1 MIVRNV
7 NDVIGT
13 ELEVKTDNWLSR
25 RVLLKKDG
33 MGFSFHETV
42 IFPGTET
49 FIQYANHL
57 EAVWCVEG
65 DGEIETTA
73 DGKRYALGPGVV
85 YALNEHDAHYLR
97 GGNEPLRVICV
108 FNPPLRGDEVHD
120 AEGIYP
126 ADIESTE
133 DSEKEVTS

>member
-7 NDVIGT
+7 ADVIGT
-13 ELEVKTDNWLSR
+13 TDEVKTENWVSR

-49 FIQYANHL
+49 HIHYQNHL

-65 DGEIETTA
+65 DGEIETIA
-73 DGKRYALGPGVV
+73 DGKKYALGPGVV
-85 YALNEHDAHYLR
+85 YALDQHDEHYLR
-97 GGNEPLRVICV
+97 GGKKPLRVICV
-108 FNPPLRGDEVHD
+108 FNPPLTGQEVHD
-120 AEGIYP
+120 ASGVYP
-126 ADIESTE
+126 LVAAE
-133 DSEKEVTS
+133 